1 MSDTPYSIIATR
13 RNHKLSEKS
22 ETYKLLADS
31 YKGGIDYIR
40 GGHLFPHDREW
51 KKAFEKRKERTPYI
65 NFLQPIVDILIGFIF
80 KDEPSREI
88 PPDLEAI
95 TKRTSKQKNMDAYM
109 RSVATH
115 SCMYTVL
122 VAVDSPAF
130 DPEVVKTEADRIAAN
145 LQPYACTYMPWQIRD
160 FACDADM
167 NLEWV
172 LLDDTRVEKADPLKE
187 PVKRVIYRLWTKKDF
202 SDFEIKENQNT
213 KKIEV
218 VLLEGYPK
226 LHSLGEVPCHFVNWR
241 DLEDDHVSDSPME
254 DIAILSRTIYNI
266 MSYLEEMLASG
277 TFKTLFFPVKT
288 AGDVPQE
295 IKKAGLSESPLV
307 EFDGNMSKQPFFDG
321 AKLEEI
327 DPFIAAYNLYKLQ
340 IFTKV
345 GMDVDRD
352 KSYVQSGAAIGKEF
366 QKTEALLKAG
376 SEAMEQCEEFIY
388 RIAAKWQNQN
398 YSEDQI
404 KVEYCE
410 DFQQADIDAEF
421 VRLKAMYDMA
431 LPDVSRLALREMV
444 KLQFPDENAE
454 QLSNQEWK
462 REPQGSFVS
471 DAETQPT
478 RTEVPA

>member
-13 RNHKLSEKS
+13 RNRKLEDKTS
-22 ETYKLLADS
+22 TYKLLADS
-31 YKGGIDYIR
+31 YKGGIDYIKAD
-40 GGHLFPHDREW
+40 HLFPHDREW
-51 KKAFEKRKERTPYI
+51 KKAFAKRKERTPYI
-65 NFLQPIVDILIGFIF
+65 NFLQPIVDILVGFIF
-80 KDEPSREI
+80 KDEPARTT
-88 PPDLEAI
+88 PPTLEAI
-95 TKRTSKQKNMDAYM
+95 TKRASKQKDMDSYM

-115 SCMYTVL
+115 SCMYTVGVL
-122 VAVDSPAF
+122 VDSPSF
-130 DPEVVKTEADRIAAN
+130 DPQKIQTEADRIAAN

-172 LLDDTRVEKADPLKE
+172 LLDDTRVEKGDPLKE

-218 VLLEGYPK
+218 SLLETRAHG
-226 LHSLGEVPCHFVNWR
+226 LGIVPFHFVNWR

-254 DIAILSRTIYNI
+254 DIGILSRTIYNI

-295 IKKAGLSESPLV
+295 IKKSGLSESPLV

-376 SEAMEQCEEFIY
+376 SEAMEDCEEFIY
-388 RIAAKWQNQN
+388 RVSALWQGQKDLPDD
-398 YSEDQI
+398 SI
-404 KVEYCE
+404 KVEYCKE
-410 DFQQADIDAEF
+410 FQQADIDAEF
-421 VRLKAMYDMA
+421 ARLKTVYDMA
-431 LPDVSRLALREMV
+431 LPDLSRIALKKIVEKV
-444 KLQFPDENAE
+444 FPDEDAKK
-454 QLSNQEWK
+454 LSDQEWK
-462 REPQGSFVS
+462 RQPTGSFIS
-471 DAETQPT
+471 APETATTPQ
-478 RTEVPA
+478 EVPA